1 MVTDAAGVDRSRPL
15 YEVVH
20 NDKKR
25 VAYFYDSDIGNYAYV
40 TGHPMK
46 PHRIRL
52 AHSLVMNYGVY
63 KFLEV
68 YRAKPAVFMEMTQFH
83 TDEYIDFL
91 QKVTPDNMDSY
102 QREQSKYNVGDDCPV
117 FDGLFEFC
125 GISAGGSMEGA
136 ARLNRN
142 KCDIAVN
149 WAGGLHHA
157 KKSEASGFCYVN
169 DIVLAIIELLRF
181 NKRVLYIDIDVHHGD
196 GVEEAFYTTD
206 RVMTV
211 SFHKYGE
218 YFPGTGELRDIG
230 IGTGKNYAVNFPLRD
245 GIDDTSYKT
254 IFEPVI
260 DAVMKYYQ
268 PDAVV
273 LQCGGD
279 SLSGD
284 RLGCF
289 NLSMRGHSNC
299 VDFVRSYNLPTLVL
313 GGGGYTM
320 RNVAR
325 TWAYETGRLVG
336 VEMDAVL
343 PYTEYYEYYGPD
355 YELDVRSSNME
366 NANNYEYLEKIKI
379 AVIENLKKTA
389 PVPSVQMQD
398 IPRQSMGMTD
408 EEEAELDDLDE
419 DENKDARVTQRQWE
433 KNRQRTDEFDESD
446 DEDMARANGVS
457 YDGPPRRSIL
467 DYRNPNAD
475 YDVDS
480 ATMTPTNGTAAAA
493 AAKKEDGD
501 VDIPDADVIA
511 DAYEKATENA
521 AAAAEKATSAEATKE
536 AKESNDDGDVA
547 MEDADAAPAAA
558 IAEDKPAPEAEEKKA
573 AAAVAESTAKDAD
586 ATTKAPAAEEP
597 AKKDDSGDVEMMD
610 ATEEAVAPAE
620 TTAAAEPAASEAKA
634 DSAAAADA
642 PAAAAAAEK
651 TKSDEAA
658 APAKGETTA
667 ATAAETDKAAE
678 ASTTDAAKE
687 NKEADA
693 PAKTDATA
701 KDASE
706 TAPAAATEASGAS
719 EKKDDAAAASAN
731 TTTEATAAAK
741 EDAKNDDVTAAD
753 KKDTAAETEATK
765 KDGEAEAK
773 ADDKATDKEKPAAA
787 ADEKKEAPAAG
798 SASKTD
804 AAPAAAAS
812 SAADETAT
820 TATTD
825 KPVKEETS

>member
-1 MVTDAAGVDRSRPL
+1 
-15 YEVVH
+15 
-20 NDKKR
+20 
-25 VAYFYDSDIGNYAYV
+25 
-40 TGHPMK
+40 
-46 PHRIRL
+46 
-52 AHSLVMNYGVY
+52 
-63 KFLEV
+63 
-68 YRAKPAVFMEMTQFH
+68 MEMTQFH

-196 GVEEAFYTTD
+196 GVEEAFFTTD

-299 VDFVRSYNLPTLVL
+299 VDFVRSFNLPTLVL

-343 PYTEYYEYYGPD
+343 PYNEYYEYYGPD

-398 IPRQSMGMTD
+398 IPRQSMGITD
-408 EEEAELDDLDE
+408 EEEAELDDLDD
-419 DENKDARVTQRQWE
+419 DENKDVRVTQRQWE
-433 KNRQRTDEFDESD
+433 KNRARTDEFDESD
-446 DEDMARANGVS
+446 DEDMARANGLN
-457 YDGPPRRSIL
+457 YDGPPRRSIM
-467 DYRNPNAD
+467 DYRNPHAD
-475 YDVDS
+475 YEVDS
-480 ATMTPTNGTAAAA
+480 GAITPTNGTGKATAGEDGDVEITDADAIADAEEKATKNEAAAASAAAA
-493 AAKKEDGD
+493 AL
-501 VDIPDADVIA
+501 VS
-511 DAYEKATENA
+511 
-521 AAAAEKATSAEATKE
+521 SAEAS
-536 AKESNDDGDVA
+536 KESNNDDGDVA
-547 MEDADAAPAAA
+547 MEDVDATPATGTTTT
-558 IAEDKPAPEAEEKKA
+558 EDKATPAVEVKVEKKTAEAALTKEVDAKASASDEAEEKTAAEPAAKENGDADKTATA
-573 AAAVAESTAKDAD
+573 AAAAE
-586 ATTKAPAAEEP
+586 PE
-597 AKKDDSGDVEMMD
+597 KKDDSGDVEMTD
-610 ATEEAVAPAE
+610 AAEEAAAPAE
-620 TTAAAEPAASEAKA
+620 AATTAPTAAAEGDADAAVTDAPAADSKSGDADAVTKDKEAAASTAAKGESDKAATAAETDATKEAKEAPAKADAAKDVTDATPAADSAPAAAASESEKTKKDDAVA
-634 DSAAAADA
+634 DASAPVAADA
-642 PAAAAAAEK
+642 PAAA
-651 TKSDEAA
+651 S
-658 APAKGETTA
+658 
-667 ATAAETDKAAE
+667 
-678 ASTTDAAKE
+678 KE
-687 NKEADA
+687 NDDKKEAD
-693 PAKTDATA
+693 TA
-701 KDASE
+701 
-706 TAPAAATEASGAS
+706 
-719 EKKDDAAAASAN
+719 
-731 TTTEATAAAK
+731 
-741 EDAKNDDVTAAD
+741 AAD
-753 KKDTAAETEATK
+753 KKDTGAEAEAGAK
-765 KDGEAEAK
+765 KDGAADGKAAEEK
-773 ADDKATDKEKPAAA
+773 DKAA
-787 ADEKKEAPAAG
+787 ADEKKEAATVATTD
-798 SASKTD
+798 SSKAD
-804 AAPAAAAS
+804 VAAPAAVAGASDEAA
-812 SAADETAT
+812 AADR
-820 TATTD
+820 
-825 KPVKEETS
+825 PVKEETA